1 MFQYFVQMWFP
12 CAESTPCNS
21 SQHPKI
27 LHYIIWPKDVF
38 TFSKCEKNFYDQTQP
53 TRLDSTRLQS
63 YLFTVHGLIEASLFL
78 G

>member
-38 TFSKCEKNFYDQTQP
+38 TFSKCEKKFYDQTQP
-53 TRLDSTRLQS
+53 TRLDSTRLDS
-63 YLFTVHGLIEASLFL
+63 NHIVHCTWID
-78 G
+78 